1 MPNALHCLEC
11 TVSSVYFLRKSH
23 PSTIRSQHETCAGCH
38 PVPPNA
44 PTESEIRLPY
54 ERRTAP
60 CIARTQPKEQRAA
73 TPTPLVDPSILE
85 PSSPSSSRGGNSS
98 TSSGSSSSSMDR
110 PSLIMRWMRPAKVA
124 GSSSEKPEVRSE
136 VSKSRWTRSLTVLSP
151 LSAAALALSSFMIEC
166 LGLISIVFFDAM
178 YEDIDESRSAYARM
192 MRSMLAVQPYSP
204 VTRQHG
210 ASVRCSETTTFS
222 VL

>member
-60 CIARTQPKEQRAA
+60 CIAHGPNRSKEQRAA
-73 TPTPLVDPSILE
+73 TPTPLVDLLHLGALVAVLLE
-85 PSSPSSSRGGNSS
+85 GGQLL
-98 TSSGSSSSSMDR
+98 D
-110 PSLIMRWMRPAKVA
+110 IV
-124 GSSSEKPEVRSE
+124 
-136 VSKSRWTRSLTVLSP
+136 
-151 LSAAALALSSFMIEC
+151 
-166 LGLISIVFFDAM
+166 GLIIILDGQTELDHAVDA
-178 YEDIDESRSAYARM
+178 
-192 MRSMLAVQPYSP
+192 
-204 VTRQHG
+204 
-210 ASVRCSETTTFS
+210 ASKGG
-222 VL
+222 